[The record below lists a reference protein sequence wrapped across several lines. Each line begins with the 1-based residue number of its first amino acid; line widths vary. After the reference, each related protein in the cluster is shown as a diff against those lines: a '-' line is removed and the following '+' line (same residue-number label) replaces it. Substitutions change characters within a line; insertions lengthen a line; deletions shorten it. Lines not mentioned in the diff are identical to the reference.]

1 MINRFGWTR
10 TTQASINFNVWRGR
24 DSVRSELRFKRSNE
38 TLKHIRTW
46 FQEIRRNTRQA
57 IYART
62 LVRQTSSPSSI
73 RAHIKDWLVTSCLVG
88 YSRGLTIYNLQCI
101 ERGNLH
107 VGTGNWELGTGRGV
121 SLHFALQEDP
131 LRVGLG
137 SRQNPS
143 LLVWDASESS
153 QFPAPP
159 FTVSC
164 VQVFFFLS
172 FSAIIYIYMYMH
184 VYTYVSYIPFMSKLK
199 PAHQ

>member
-62 LVRQTSSPSSI
+62 LVRQTSSPSSM
-73 RAHIKDWLVTSCLVG
+73 RAHIKDWLVISCLVG

-107 VGTGNWELGTGRGV
+107 VGTGNWAGCFTPFCPPRGPQSRFGIPPKPIAF
-121 SLHFALQEDP
+121 SLRCFRIFPISCSSIHRFMCS
-131 LRVGLG
+131 GI
-137 SRQNPS
+137 
-143 LLVWDASESS
+143 LL
-153 QFPAPP
+153 P
-159 FTVSC
+159 
-164 VQVFFFLS
+164 FFFCDY
-172 FSAIIYIYMYMH
+172 IYIH
-184 VYTYVSYIPFMSKLK
+184 VHACIHIRFIYTF
-199 PAHQ
+199 HE